1 MGCAWLALDLV
12 RNWTFAPPVPSP
24 VPGKEEV
31 AVDTK
36 GASRGG
42 RQSRRQSGVK
52 SPTMATTTSPREER
66 AKPTMFKE
74 PEASSLLDNF
84 GF

>member
-12 RNWTFAPPVPSP
+12 RNWEFAPPVND
-24 VPGKEEV
+24 KEG
-31 AVDTK
+31 ADTK
-36 GASRGG
+36 TASRGG

-52 SPTMATTTSPREER
+52 SPTITSPREER
-66 AKPTMFKE
+66 GKPTMFKE
-74 PEASSLLDNF
+74 PEASSLLDSF